1 MTPGRLPI
9 CGTALGA
16 ALLAARVM
24 HAKADNISGPG
35 WAKTL
40 EAARKE
46 GSVVVAGPPGTLYRQ
61 AITSDW
67 AKSFP
72 DIKLDYSAGRGTQV
86 VAKIVRE
93 REANLYNWDIFVAS
107 VNPTLA
113 SFVPINAFAP
123 LRDALVDPTISDDK
137 NWMASFEAGF
147 LDLGKK
153 FFYSPTLS
161 RGYLGFVNR
170 DCISP
175 EQLNKAVD
183 FKSPALKNKIS
194 WFDPFDPGAGS
205 LSTAVLDI
213 VYGDEWLKEM
223 FQNHGVTFS
232 RDYKQMTDWLVSCA
246 KPVAIGMNTDALLQ
260 MQQNGIGKNI
270 EELTGDGY
278 TGQWRK
284 GGPGGGASIGWFTK
298 APHPNAAKVY
308 VNWYLSHDQQQRFAD
323 LTKINS
329 RRVDVKPVEPDNLLQ
344 PGLNYFNPDEKHG
357 LYIQALQ
364 ARIKT
369 WGIAE
374 R

>member
-1 MTPGRLPI
+1 LPAR
-9 CGTALGA
+9 GTALGI
-16 ALLAARVM
+16 ALLAAAVL
-24 HAKADNISGPG
+24 HAKADNISGPE
-35 WAKTL
+35 WVKTL

-46 GSVVVAGPPGTLYRQ
+46 GSVVVAGPPGALYRR

-67 AKSFP
+67 AKTFP

-93 REANLYNWDIFVAS
+93 RAANLYNWDIFIAS

-113 SFVPINAFAP
+113 SFVPINALAP
-123 LRDALVDPTISDDK
+123 LRDALLDPTTSDDK
-137 NWMASFEAGF
+137 NWMGGFEAGF

-153 FFYSPTLS
+153 FFYSPTFS

-170 DCISP
+170 DCISR
-175 EQLNKAVD
+175 EQLNKAAD
-183 FKSPALKNKIS
+183 FKLPALKDKIS

-205 LSTAVLDI
+205 LSTAVLNI
-213 VYGDEWLKEM
+213 VHGDDWLKDM

-246 KPVAIGMNTDALLQ
+246 KPVAIGMNTDALQ

-270 EELTGDGY
+270 EELVGADY
-278 TGQWRK
+278 TRQWRK
-284 GGPGGGASIGWFTK
+284 GGPGGGSSIGWFTK

-308 VNWYLSHDQQQRFAD
+308 LSWYLSHDQQQRFSE

-329 RRVDVKPVEPDNLLQ
+329 RRADVKPVEPGHLLE
-344 PGLNYFNPDEKHG
+344 PGMNYFNPDEEHG
-357 LYIQALQ
+357 LYIQAMQ